1 MKVLLSYLGELFYL
15 RFKLSALNP
24 LKNRFYM
31 MVDKTKLGIEL
42 FDETF
47 GGVYR
52 GRTVFC
58 YGRRDS
64 GKSEITSSF
73 LHQAFLDGDRSLLL
87 TDWQA
92 KDALILA
99 EAVGVPFNHMVRS
112 GNLTI
117 LEYSAFVPGAY
128 MRADSPLPPSAFV
141 ELQKIIASRSIR
153 RVVFDTALPWLAIH
167 PIERMP
173 GHVYS
178 FIHAL
183 ERLNVTVLLTLP
195 WPAST
200 PAFML
205 KNRLED
211 VCPVVLVAQRSE
223 DTGESFFKVPKYLG
237 DNLTSVTPVS
247 FKMDRGKGAVRVE
260 DSELPHSTLSRKEEM
275 QQARQSSLDARQSPH
290 SLVSPRDSEWSA
302 EPMPSSAEGEE
313 DRPITFSSVIDL

>member
-1 MKVLLSYLGELFYL
+1 MI
-15 RFKLSALNP
+15 
-24 LKNRFYM
+24 
-31 MVDKTKLGIEL
+31 DKTKLGIEF

-64 GKSEITSSF
+64 GKSIIAANF

-87 TDWQA
+87 SDWQA
-92 KDALILA
+92 KDALIVA
-99 EAVGVPFNHMVRS
+99 EAVGVPFTHMVRT

-117 LEYSAFVPGAY
+117 LEYSSFIPG
-128 MRADSPLPPSAFV
+128 MDMCADSPLPPTAFI

-183 ERLNVTVLLTLP
+183 ERLNVTTLLTLP
-195 WPAST
+195 WPSST

-223 DTGESFFKVPKYLG
+223 DTGESFFKVSKYLG
-237 DNLTSVTPVS
+237 DNLSSATPVA
-247 FKMDRGKGAVRVE
+247 FKMNTGKIAVQID
-260 DSELPHSTLSRKEEM
+260 DSELPHSI
-275 QQARQSSLDARQSPH
+275 
-290 SLVSPRDSEWSA
+290 
-302 EPMPSSAEGEE
+302 PSSHADFHLAASKIPPLGAKSASGSSGVTTKRSAVPTPQPPLPPVRPPSEE

>member
-1 MKVLLSYLGELFYL
+1 
-15 RFKLSALNP
+15 
-24 LKNRFYM
+24 M
-31 MVDKTKLGIEL
+31 MVDKTKLGIEF

-64 GKSEITSSF
+64 GKSVIASSF
-73 LHQAFLDGDRSLLL
+73 LHQAFMDGDRSLLL

-92 KDALILA
+92 KDALIVA
-99 EAVGVPFNHMVRS
+99 EAVGVPFSHMVRT

-117 LEYSAFVPGAY
+117 LEYSSFVPGTQV
-128 MRADSPLPPSAFV
+128 RADSPLPPTAFV

-183 ERLNVTVLLTLP
+183 ERLNVTALLTLP

-211 VCPVVLVAQRSE
+211 VCPVVLVVQRSE

-237 DNLTSVTPVS
+237 DNLTSTAPVS
-247 FKMDRGKGAVRVE
+247 FKMDRGTGAVRVD

-275 QQARQSSLDARQSPH
+275 KQAQRNLSDPRQTDRPAT
-290 SLVSPRDSEWSA
+290 LVRDSEWTASRSTTGGSA
-302 EPMPSSAEGEE
+302 D
-313 DRPITFSSVIDL
+313 DRDERPASFSSVIDL

>member
-1 MKVLLSYLGELFYL
+1 
-15 RFKLSALNP
+15 
-24 LKNRFYM
+24 M
-31 MVDKTKLGIEL
+31 MVDKTKLGIEF

-64 GKSEITSSF
+64 GKSVIASSF

-92 KDALILA
+92 KDALIVA
-99 EAVGVPFNHMVRS
+99 EAVGVPFSHMVRT

-117 LEYSAFVPGAY
+117 LEYSAFVPGTQVC
-128 MRADSPLPPSAFV
+128 ADSPLPPTAFI

-183 ERLNVTVLLTLP
+183 ERLNVTVLITLP

-211 VCPVVLVAQRSE
+211 VCPVVLVVQRSE

-237 DNLTSVTPVS
+237 DNLTASAPVS
-247 FKMDRGKGAVRVE
+247 FKMDRGKSAVRIA

-275 QQARQSSLDARQSPH
+275 QQAKRNLLDMREVDQSSAS
-290 SLVSPRDSEWSA
+290 VRDSEWSA
-302 EPMPSSAEGEE
+302 TTPPSSLSSTED
-313 DRPITFSSVIDL
+313 DRPASFSSVIDL